1 MSSSP
6 RTAILNARL
15 LDPESRLDQHGALL
29 IDGGRIAD
37 FGPGLFRSGVPDG
50 MEVIDARG
58 ACLAP
63 GLVDLRAQVGEPG
76 HEDNE
81 TLKSASQAAAAGG
94 ITALACLP
102 DTDPVIDDVAGLEF
116 IARRAREVKLVKVFA
131 YAAVTRDLGGKE
143 LTEMGL
149 LAEAGAVG
157 YTDGTRAV
165 ADALVMARALS
176 YATVW
181 GRPVMQQP
189 SEPRLAGNGV
199 MNSGEIATRLGLS
212 GIPAAAEIIMLERD
226 LRLVEMTGGRY
237 HATNLST
244 AAAVEAIRQAKA
256 KGLPVT
262 CDTAPPYFTLT
273 ERDVG
278 DYRTFF
284 KLSPPL
290 RSEED
295 RQAILAGL
303 VDGTI
308 DCVSSDHHPWNQD
321 AKRVPFAQAA
331 FGSVGLETLLPLTL
345 DLVHKGRLG
354 LLDALAAVTVRP
366 AQVLDLPLGRLK
378 VGAPADLV
386 LFDPERPWRVRADTL
401 HSKSKNSCF
410 DHHPVQGRVL
420 RTLVDGRTIF
430 TLDQDAPVR
439 G

>member
-1 MSSSP
+1 MATHA

-15 LDPESRLDQHGALL
+15 LDPDSRLDQRGSLL
-29 IDGGRIAD
+29 IDGGKIAD
-37 FGPGLFRSGVPDG
+37 HGPGLFRDGVPEG
-50 MEVIDARG
+50 IEIIDAEG
-58 ACLAP
+58 ACVAP

-81 TLKSASQAAAAGG
+81 TLKTASQAAAAGG
-94 ITALACLP
+94 VTALACLP

-131 YAAVTRDLGGKE
+131 YAGVTRDLGGKE

-157 YTDGTRAV
+157 FTDGGKAV
-165 ADALVMARALS
+165 ADALVMQRALA
-176 YATVW
+176 YASIW
-181 GRPVMQQP
+181 GRPILQHPQ
-189 SEPRLAGNGV
+189 EPRLATGA

-212 GIPAAAEIIMLERD
+212 GIPAVAEVIMLERD
-226 LRLVEMTGGRY
+226 LRLVEATGGRY
-237 HATNLST
+237 HAADIST
-244 AAAVEAIRQAKA
+244 AESVAVIRAAKR
-256 KGLPVT
+256 KGLKVT

-290 RSEED
+290 RTEDD
-295 RQAILAGL
+295 RQAIVEGLA
-303 VDGTI
+303 DGTI
-308 DCVSSDHHPWNQD
+308 DCITSDHLPWNQD

-345 DLVHKGRLG
+345 DLVHKGHLS
-354 LLDALAAVTVRP
+354 LLDALATVTIKPAAV
-366 AQVLDLPLGRLK
+366 LGLNLGRLRT
-378 VGAPADLV
+378 GAAADLV
-386 LFDPERPWRVRADTL
+386 IFDAERPWRVDAEAL

-410 DHHPVQGRVL
+410 DKHPVQGRVL
-420 RTLVDGRTIF
+420 RTLVDGRTVF
-430 TLDQDAPVR
+430 NLAA
-439 G
+439 

>member
-1 MSSSP
+1 MATHA

-15 LDPESRLDQHGALL
+15 LDPDSRLDQRGSLL
-29 IDGGRIAD
+29 IDGGKIAD
-37 FGPGLFRSGVPDG
+37 HGPGLFRDGVPEG
-50 MEVIDARG
+50 IETIDAEG
-58 ACLAP
+58 ACVAP

-81 TLKSASQAAAAGG
+81 TLKTASQAAAAGG
-94 ITALACLP
+94 VTALACLP

-131 YAAVTRDLGGKE
+131 YAGITRDLGGKE

-157 YTDGTRAV
+157 FTDGGKAV
-165 ADALVMARALS
+165 ADALVMQRALA
-176 YATVW
+176 YASIW
-181 GRPVMQQP
+181 GRPILQHPQ
-189 SEPRLAGNGV
+189 EPRLATGA

-212 GIPAAAEIIMLERD
+212 GIPAVAEVIMLERD
-226 LRLVEMTGGRY
+226 LRLVEATGGRY
-237 HATNLST
+237 HAADIST
-244 AAAVEAIRQAKA
+244 AESVAVIRAAKR
-256 KGLPVT
+256 KGLKVT

-290 RSEED
+290 RTEDD
-295 RQAILAGL
+295 RQAIVEGLA
-303 VDGTI
+303 DGTI
-308 DCVSSDHHPWNQD
+308 DCITSDHLPWNQD

-345 DLVHKGRLG
+345 DLVHKGHMS
-354 LLDALAAVTVRP
+354 LLDALAAVTVKP
-366 AQVLDLPLGRLK
+366 AAVLSLNLGRLRT
-378 VGAPADLV
+378 GAAADLV
-386 LFDPERPWRVRADTL
+386 IFDAERPWRVDAEAL

-410 DHHPVQGRVL
+410 DRHPVQGRVL
-420 RTLVDGRTIF
+420 RTLVDGRTVF
-430 TLDQDAPVR
+430 QLAA
-439 G
+439 

>member
-1 MSSSP
+1 MATHA

-15 LDPESRLDQHGALL
+15 LDPDSRLDQRGSLL
-29 IDGGRIAD
+29 IDGGKIAD
-37 FGPGLFRSGVPDG
+37 HGPGLFRDGVPDG
-50 MEVIDARG
+50 IEIIDAEG
-58 ACLAP
+58 ACVAP

-81 TLKSASQAAAAGG
+81 TLKTASQAAAAGG

-131 YAAVTRDLGGKE
+131 YAGITRDLGGKE

-157 YTDGTRAV
+157 FTDGGKAV
-165 ADALVMARALS
+165 ADALVMQRALA
-176 YATVW
+176 YASIW
-181 GRPVMQQP
+181 GRPIMQHPQ
-189 SEPRLAGNGV
+189 EPRLATGA

-212 GIPAAAEIIMLERD
+212 GIPAVAEVIMLERD
-226 LRLVEMTGGRY
+226 LRLVEATGGRY
-237 HATNLST
+237 HAADIST
-244 AAAVEAIRQAKA
+244 AESVAVIRAAKR
-256 KGLPVT
+256 KGLKVT

-290 RSEED
+290 RTEDD
-295 RQAILAGL
+295 RQAIVEGLA
-303 VDGTI
+303 DGTI
-308 DCVSSDHHPWNQD
+308 DCITSDHLPWNQD

-345 DLVHKGRLG
+345 DLVHKGHLS
-354 LLDALAAVTVRP
+354 LLDALATVTVKP
-366 AQVLDLPLGRLK
+366 AAVLGLGLGRLRT
-378 VGAPADLV
+378 GAAADLV
-386 LFDPERPWRVRADTL
+386 IFDAERPWRVDAEAL

-410 DHHPVQGRVL
+410 DKHPVQGRVL
-420 RTLVDGRTIF
+420 RTLVDGRTVF
-430 TLDQDAPVR
+430 QLAA
-439 G
+439 

>member
-1 MSSSP
+1 MATHA

-15 LDPESRLDQHGALL
+15 LDPDSRLDQRGSLL
-29 IDGGRIAD
+29 IDGGKIAD
-37 FGPGLFRSGVPDG
+37 HGPGLFRDGVPEG
-50 MEVIDARG
+50 IEVIDAEG
-58 ACLAP
+58 ACVAP

-81 TLKSASQAAAAGG
+81 TLKTASQAAAAGG
-94 ITALACLP
+94 VTALACLP

-131 YAAVTRDLGGKE
+131 YAGITRDLGGKE

-157 YTDGTRAV
+157 FTDGGKAV
-165 ADALVMARALS
+165 ADALVMQRALA
-176 YATVW
+176 YASIW
-181 GRPVMQQP
+181 GRPIMQHPQ
-189 SEPRLAGNGV
+189 EPRLATGA

-212 GIPAAAEIIMLERD
+212 GIPAVAEVIMLERD
-226 LRLVEMTGGRY
+226 LRLVEATGGRY
-237 HATNLST
+237 HAADIST
-244 AAAVEAIRQAKA
+244 AESVAVIRAAKR
-256 KGLPVT
+256 KGLKVT

-290 RSEED
+290 RTEDD
-295 RQAILAGL
+295 RQAIVEGLA
-303 VDGTI
+303 DGTI
-308 DCVSSDHHPWNQD
+308 DCITSDHLPWNQD

-345 DLVHKGRLG
+345 DLVHKGHMS
-354 LLDALAAVTVRP
+354 LLDALAAVTVKP
-366 AQVLDLPLGRLK
+366 AAVLGLGLGRLRT
-378 VGAPADLV
+378 GAAADLV
-386 LFDPERPWRVRADTL
+386 IFDAERPWRVDAEAL

-410 DHHPVQGRVL
+410 DKHPVQGRVL
-420 RTLVDGRTIF
+420 RTLVDGRTVF
-430 TLDQDAPVR
+430 QLAA
-439 G
+439 